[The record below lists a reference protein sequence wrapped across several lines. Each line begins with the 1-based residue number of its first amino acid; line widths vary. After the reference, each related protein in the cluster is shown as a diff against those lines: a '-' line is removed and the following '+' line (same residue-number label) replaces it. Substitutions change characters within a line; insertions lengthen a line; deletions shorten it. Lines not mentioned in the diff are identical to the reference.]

1 MSVMFNYQDIDWDE
15 FCSALN
21 RNLAEFPDPEAIT
34 TEEQFQATA
43 TNLKTAIRLTIK
55 QKVPKTKPSP
65 HVKRWWTKELTLM
78 MKRNNK
84 LSDISYRMRELPEHP
99 SHVEHQ

>member
-1 MSVMFNYQDIDWDE
+1 MFNYQDIDWDE

-99 SHVEHQ
+99 SHAEHQ